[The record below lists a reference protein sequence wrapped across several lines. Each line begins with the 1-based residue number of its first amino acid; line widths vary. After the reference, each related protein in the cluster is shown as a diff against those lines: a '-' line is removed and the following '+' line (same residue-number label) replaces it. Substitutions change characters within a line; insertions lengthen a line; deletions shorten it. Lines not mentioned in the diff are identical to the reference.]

1 MQDKLIELHQ
11 QRGRLLERISAQR
24 VVLSHQLV
32 PLQGAL
38 NVSDRAAG
46 LVQDAKAF
54 IRKYPIGVALTVAAV
69 VLLKPR
75 TALRFARHGMS
86 AWRTWR
92 GLRSYVPGFMLTRL
106 RNLLWP

>member
-32 PLQGAL
+32 PLHGAL
-38 NVSDRAAG
+38 NISDRVAG
-46 LVQDAKAF
+46 LVQDGKAL
-54 IRKYPIGVALTVAAV
+54 IRKYPMAVALAVAAV

-75 TALRFARHGMS
+75 TALRLTQHGMS

-92 GLRSYVPGFMLTRL
+92 GLRSFLPGFMLSRL
-106 RNLLWP
+106 RNLIWP

>member
-1 MQDKLIELHQ
+1 MQNKLIELHQ
-11 QRGRLLERISAQR
+11 QRGRLLERIGAQR
-24 VVLSHQLV
+24 IALSHQLV
-32 PLQGAL
+32 PLQAAL
-38 NVSDRAAG
+38 DVSDRAAG

-54 IRKYPIGVALTVAAV
+54 IRKYPIGVALAVAAV

-75 TALRFARHGMS
+75 TALRLTQHGMS

-92 GLRSYVPGFMLTRL
+92 GLSSFLPGFMLTRL